1 LLPRETRAAAAV
13 GVAES
18 VVPMSDDEAMA
29 QVVDPAKQI
38 VNAAGLQEPTG
49 GFAFE
54 SCNDQGEPPY
64 RPVAEVGFLLP
75 KDMEPEKYFA
85 QIAKTMVGRGWTDG
99 PPLGLKPFGTV
110 VHKGSVM
117 VIMAQHPTY
126 RENGYAQL
134 SGECRN
140 MVDHNNDGKTTAV
153 DITDQL
159 RQR

>member
-1 LLPRETRAAAAV
+1 MKPEPPRPSEPPKPSLRRCPTRRRWRRSSIRRSRSSEPP
-13 GVAES
+13 GCR
-18 VVPMSDDEAMA
+18 
-29 QVVDPAKQI
+29 
-38 VNAAGLQEPTG
+38 EPTG

-64 RPVAEVGFLLP
+64 RGVAEVGFLLP

-85 QIAKTMVGRGWTDG
+85 QIAKTMVGQGWTDG
-99 PPLGLKPFGTV
+99 PPPGLKPFGTV
-110 VHKGSVM
+110 IHKGGVM

-140 MVDHNNDGKTTAV
+140 MVDHHNDRKTIAV